1 MAVTPRHTLAAL
13 VQDKPGVLNRVT
25 SMIRRRNFNI
35 SSLAVGHSEVPG
47 LSRMTFVVEGDD
59 LTLEQVRKQLDKL
72 VDVVKIYNLDADTV
86 IKREYALIRVKSSPE
101 FRSEI
106 LQIVNV
112 FRANIVDVAHDSMII
127 EVTGDEDK
135 LDSLVRLLGDFGI
148 LEIMRTGRLAMA
160 RGTGDPGNGEFRGV
174 ARAGARH
181 RSKSKGELGW

>member
-35 SSLAVGHSEVPG
+35 SSLAVGHSEIPG

-101 FRSEI
+101 F
-106 LQIVNV
+106 
-112 FRANIVDVAHDSMII
+112 H
-127 EVTGDEDK
+127 
-135 LDSLVRLLGDFGI
+135 
-148 LEIMRTGRLAMA
+148 
-160 RGTGDPGNGEFRGV
+160 
-174 ARAGARH
+174 
-181 RSKSKGELGW
+181 